1 MRKRS
6 FLTAVIAAVG
16 AVGALGLPAV
26 AASGDVHPNIVG
38 GHDATEQY
46 SFMVS
51 LQQQGQHIC
60 GASLIK
66 PDYVVTAA
74 HCVQGSQRRD
84 APQWGAADGPRAG
97 QLTVRVGSNDH
108 SSGGEEATVANVQT
122 HPSGDVAV
130 LKLDH
135 AVKAQPIKIAAQS
148 GDPGTKTRIIGWGQ
162 TCPEQGGCGAPQ
174 NLQELDTQIVDDA
187 KCQGIDGK
195 GEICTDNPGGNS
207 GACYGDSGGPQI
219 KGTKGD
225 WELIGATSRSGNGDS
240 TCATGPSIYTDVS
253 SYADWIN
260 QNTGG

>member
-60 GASLIK
+60 GAALIK

-74 HCVQGSQRRD
+74 HCVQGSQHD
-84 APQWGAADGPRAG
+84 AA

-108 SSGGEEATVANVQT
+108 SSGGEEASVANVQT
-122 HPSGDVAV
+122 HPSGDLAV

-162 TCPEQGGCGAPQ
+162 T
-174 NLQELDTQIVDDA
+174 
-187 KCQGIDGK
+187 
-195 GEICTDNPGGNS
+195 
-207 GACYGDSGGPQI
+207 
-219 KGTKGD
+219 
-225 WELIGATSRSGNGDS
+225 
-240 TCATGPSIYTDVS
+240 
-253 SYADWIN
+253 
-260 QNTGG
+260 